1 MYKVVFKGRLREG
14 FSKETVI
21 DNIVRLTKIP
31 EQKIQQKFFSG
42 KAVIIRRAHDLV
54 HAQKLQQLF
63 TQAGLEV
70 IILKD
75 ETVKIAQ
82 QKLAEQQQTEKNS
95 KKKQRKST
103 KTPLIVSVVVF
114 VVLAISAIG
123 YYFWNQF
130 QSQMAVP
137 ETIVQIEQ
145 SLASE
150 PPVFL
155 AYANYQRL
163 NTIKSYF
170 IDELQPLPA
179 LEGDFI
185 EQLKN
190 PLLTQIAV

>member
-137 ETIVQIEQ
+137 ETIAQINSVNCQKKTYKEV
-145 SLASE
+145 LIE
-150 PPVFL
+150 PGRIIVAPDGHG
-155 AYANYQRL
+155 
-163 NTIKSYF
+163 F
-170 IDELQPLPA
+170 I
-179 LEGDFI
+179 
-185 EQLKN
+185 
-190 PLLTQIAV
+190 

>member
-103 KTPLIVSVVVF
+103 KTPLTINSFRSCLCCPCHIRYRVLFLEPVPVSDG
-114 VVLAISAIG
+114 STR
-123 YYFWNQF
+123 NHC
-130 QSQMAVP
+130 S
-137 ETIVQIEQ
+137 
-145 SLASE
+145 
-150 PPVFL
+150 
-155 AYANYQRL
+155 
-163 NTIKSYF
+163 
-170 IDELQPLPA
+170 D
-179 LEGDFI
+179 
-185 EQLKN
+185 
-190 PLLTQIAV
+190 